1 MNRDYSNGG
10 AFFGGTEPREI
21 IPENPEGEDETRQ
34 IAQEEE
40 TKKPNA
46 AEMPQSPPSIQPANR
61 RQ

>member
-34 IAQEEE
+34 
-40 TKKPNA
+40 NA
-46 AEMPQSPPSIQPANR
+46 
-61 RQ
+61 

>member
-10 AFFGGTEPREI
+10 AFFGGTEPRDV

-34 IAQEEE
+34 NPQEEE
-40 TKKPNA
+40 KKPNA
-46 AEMPQSPPSIQPANR
+46 EEMPQSPPSIQPVNR